1 MDSGFDGFQKP
12 NKQSNVFSHIAHYL
26 HRANFTFSFVSVFI
40 NIFHFIIL
48 TRKSMRTSSTN
59 VVMIGIAISDICTM
73 FTTIYKHYELVDVE
87 NPECVTSTYKYKI
100 YMDLVAWAFQDHFRR
115 CSSWMGVLMATVR
128 LVIMKKM
135 TDNRYRNWSKP
146 PIGYCLM
153 VLVFCASAILS
164 SFYLSR
170 NLIVENR
177 TFSLP
182 INCAEYQDVTSR
194 PPYSVMLTPLFAFD
208 NMIVLR
214 VYVMFDAI
222 VTKFIPC
229 ISFPIL
235 TVFLLRQFRKFHN
248 LGPSN
253 GRKQSVANEERN
265 ELTTKLIVFMTIAF
279 FLAEAPLGMIY
290 MVKVFFNRSDQI
302 FLFSID
308 IVIYFTFLLTLNSI
322 SHSIFCVFMSS
333 QYRDTIRKMIGIRGR
348 TKLSSARNKT
358 SVASVN
364 GIRIN

>member
-1 MDSGFDGFQKP
+1 MDSGFDGFQKVL
-12 NKQSNVFSHIAHYL
+12 NNIAHYL

-59 VVMIGIAISDICTM
+59 VVMIGIAISDSCTM
-73 FTTIYKHYELVDVE
+73 LTTIYKHYQLVDVE
-87 NPECVTSTYKYKI
+87 NPECVTSAYKYKI
-100 YMDLVAWAFQDHFRR
+100 YMDLVAWSFQDHFRR

-135 TDNRYRNWSKP
+135 TDNK
-146 PIGYCLM
+146 
-153 VLVFCASAILS
+153 
-164 SFYLSR
+164 

-194 PPYSVMLTPLFAFD
+194 PPYSVMLTPLFSFND
-208 NMIVLR
+208 MIVLR

-235 TVFLLRQFRKFHN
+235 TVFLLRQLRKFHN

-279 FLAEAPLGMIY
+279 FIAEAPLGMIY

-302 FLFSID
+302 L
-308 IVIYFTFLLTLNSI
+308 
-322 SHSIFCVFMSS
+322 
-333 QYRDTIRKMIGIRGR
+333 
-348 TKLSSARNKT
+348 
-358 SVASVN
+358 
-364 GIRIN
+364 

>member
-1 MDSGFDGFQKP
+1 MDSRFDGFQKVV
-12 NKQSNVFSHIAHYL
+12 NHIAHYL
-26 HRANFTFSFVSVFI
+26 QRANFIFSFVSVFI

-59 VVMIGIAISDICTM
+59 VLMIGIAISDICTM
-73 FTTIYKHYELVDVE
+73 LTTIYKHYQLVDIE

-100 YMDLVAWAFQDHFRR
+100 YMDLVAWSFHDHFRR

-128 LVIMKKM
+128 LVIMKKT
-135 TDNRYRNWSKP
+135 TDNRYQNWSKP
-146 PIGYCLM
+146 HTGCYLTA
-153 VLVFCASAILS
+153 LVFCVSAILS
-164 SFYLSR
+164 SFYSSR
-170 NLIVENR
+170 FLIVENR

-194 PPYSVMLTPLFAFD
+194 PPYSVMLAPLFSFD

-235 TVFLLRQFRKFHN
+235 TVSLLRQLRKLHN
-248 LGPSN
+248 LVSSI
-253 GRKQSVANEERN
+253 GRKQNVENEERN

-279 FLAEAPLGMIY
+279 FIAEAPLGMLY
-290 MVKVFFNRSDQI
+290 MVNVFFNRSDQI
-302 FLFSID
+302 FLFSVEIA
-308 IVIYFTFLLTLNSI
+308 IYFTLLRTLNSI
-322 SHSIFCVFMSS
+322 SHSIFCFLMSS
-333 QYRDTIRKMIGIRGR
+333 DYRNTIRNIIGIRGR
-348 TKLSSARNKT
+348 TKLSSASNKN
-358 SVASVN
+358 SVTPVN
-364 GIRIN
+364 VIRIN